1 MLSYV
6 VLSFNTP
13 TERANFMEVFGYSFD
28 ERYIDGNEF
37 MNRVE
42 FGVE

>member
-6 VLSFNTP
+6 VLSFNSP
-13 TERANFMEVFGYSFD
+13 TERANFMEMFGYGFD

-37 MNRVE
+37 MNRIE